1 MYNNKREAKI
11 KQQKTESILKEL
23 IPEALASLSDERLHG
38 LAVVN
43 VVCSRGRSDAKIYLD
58 PAFIFANE
66 EQPIIRL
73 LIKARLI
80 IEKHV
85 ANEQGWFRTPK
96 LSFTFDDTLSHEN
109 KMTELFKKIG
119 VDLHDEN

>member
-1 MYNNKREAKI
+1 MHNRKSEAKI

-43 VVCSRGRSDAKIYLD
+43 VVCSRGRSDAKVYFD
-58 PAFIFANE
+58 PAFIYANE
-66 EQPIIRL
+66 REPIVRL
-73 LIKARLI
+73 LLKARII

-96 LSFTFDDTLSHEN
+96 LSFSFDDTLSHEN

-119 VDLHDEN
+119 VNLHDES

>member
-1 MYNNKREAKI
+1 MYNRKSEAKI
-11 KQQKTESILKEL
+11 KQQKTESILKEI
-23 IPEALASLSDERLHG
+23 IPEALASLSDGRLHG

-58 PAFIFANE
+58 PAFILKE
-66 EQPIIRL
+66 EKEPIIRL
-73 LIKARLI
+73 LQKARI
-80 IEKHV
+80 VIEKHC